1 MCACKKSCPLYKW
14 RQRRREPPVGVI
26 VAEPNELYRDDTVNL
41 LNETEDTGII
51 FTLLLYGTINFSVI
65 FGLCRRSNTLDFTL
79 CEHPYLKKTCD
90 LCADYENST
99 ALN

>member
-1 MCACKKSCPLYKW
+1 MCACKKGCPLYKW

-79 CEHPYLKKTCD
+79 CEHPYLKKHVTCV
-90 LCADYENST
+90 LIMKT
-99 ALN
+99 PQL